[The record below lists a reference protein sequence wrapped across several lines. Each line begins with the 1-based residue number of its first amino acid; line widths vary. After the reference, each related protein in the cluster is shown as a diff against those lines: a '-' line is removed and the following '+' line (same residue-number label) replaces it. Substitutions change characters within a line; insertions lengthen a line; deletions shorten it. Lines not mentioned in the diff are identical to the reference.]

1 VQIGEILNISVAN
14 DKSSMYKY
22 GKSRRSRASFQ
33 SQAVEFAEESA
44 ITAVDI
50 RCRRGEF
57 QFMAAYKSIQ
67 EGPRRTA
74 SAPTH
79 R

>member
-1 VQIGEILNISVAN
+1 MTNLLCA
-14 DKSSMYKY
+14 SMEKAE
-22 GKSRRSRASFQ
+22 GAENLSNP
-33 SQAVEFAEESA
+33 QAVEFAGKSA
-44 ITAVDI
+44 IMAVDI